1 MTDRVNGS
9 TFAGEFLTG
18 NMDFFTLF
26 TIVPVGQ
33 TNVVTPVVDLP
44 SYQTYASTGVWTTVS
59 VTDSSGTATS
69 YATLNAY
76 LDAFYKQLN
85 LDNLIRTFAGRANP
99 VAISVNTMGGT
110 AGTSAG
116 YIPGTTTNII
126 ASSTTLWAF
135 YGLYNNIATPTQ
147 VFGSAYGT
155 GKTFYSVHVATEKT
169 LLWTAGTNSNFST
182 STAADNT
189 NAQGYNILASNSL
202 YQGLDGLTAY
212 DTQSAQVLSNSA
224 LSTNATNY
232 YYLKNGVQPWLNTWN
247 TSDATYTNT
256 MAAQG
261 FVLNTA
267 GV

>member
-18 NMDFFTLF
+18 NMDFFTLL

-33 TNVVTPVVDLP
+33 TNVVTPVVDLR
-44 SYQTYASTGVWTTVS
+44 SYQTFASTGVW
-59 VTDSSGTATS
+59 TATS

-99 VAISVNTMGGT
+99 VAISVNSLSGN
-110 AGTSAG
+110 
-116 YIPGTTTNII
+116 IPGTATPINANT
-126 ASSTTLWAF
+126 STLWA
-135 YGLYNNIATPTQ
+135 YYNLYNNIASPTQ
-147 VFGSAYGT
+147 VFGSDYTT
-155 GKTFYSVHVATEKT
+155 GKTFYSIHVATEKT

-212 DTQSAQVLSNSA
+212 DTQSAQVLSGSA
-224 LSTNATNY
+224 QGSDATNY
-232 YYLKNGVQPWLNTWN
+232 YYLKNTVQPYVTTWN
-247 TSDATYTNT
+247 TSSASLANT

>member
-1 MTDRVNGS
+1 
-9 TFAGEFLTG
+9 
-18 NMDFFTLF
+18 MDFFTLL
-26 TIVPVGQ
+26 TIVPVAQ
-33 TNVVTPVVDLP
+33 TNVDTPVVDLP
-44 SYQTYASTGVWTTVS
+44 GYQTYASTGVWTTVS
-59 VTDSSGTATS
+59 VTDSTGVTTS

-76 LDAFYKQLN
+76 LDAFYKQTN
-85 LDNLIRTFAGRANP
+85 LDNLIRTFSIRANP
-99 VAISVNTMGGT
+99 VAISVNSITGN
-110 AGTSAG
+110 
-116 YIPGTTTNII
+116 IPGTVTAINANT
-126 ASSTTLWAF
+126 TTLWAF

-147 VFGSAYGT
+147 VFGSQYTT

-212 DTQSAQVLSNSA
+212 DTQSAQVLSGSA
-224 LSTNATNY
+224 QGSDATNY
-232 YYLKNGVQPWLNTWN
+232 YYLKNTVQPYVTTWN
-247 TSDATYTNT
+247 TSSATLTNT

-261 FVLNTA
+261 FVLNTV

>member
-18 NMDFFTLF
+18 NMDFFTLL
-26 TIVPVGQ
+26 TLVPVGQ

-76 LDAFYKQLN
+76 LDAFYKQTN
-85 LDNLIRTFAGRANP
+85 LDNLIRTFSGRANP
-99 VAISVNTMGGT
+99 VAISVNSITGN
-110 AGTSAG
+110 
-116 YIPGTTTNII
+116 IPGTATAINANT
-126 ASSTTLWAF
+126 TTLWAF

-147 VFGSAYGT
+147 VFGSAYTT

-212 DTQSAQVLSNSA
+212 DTQSAQVLSGSA
-224 LSTNATNY
+224 QGSDATNY
-232 YYLKNGVQPWLNTWN
+232 YYLKNTVQPFVTTWS
-247 TSDATYTNT
+247 TSSITITNT

-261 FVLNTA
+261 FVLNTV

>member
-18 NMDFFTLF
+18 NMDFFTLL
-26 TIVPVGQ
+26 TIVPVAQ
-33 TNVVTPVVDLP
+33 TNVDTPVVDLP

-59 VTDSSGTATS
+59 VTDSTGVTTS

-76 LDAFYKQLN
+76 LDAFYKQTN
-85 LDNLIRTFAGRANP
+85 LDNLIRTFSIRANP
-99 VAISVNTMGGT
+99 VAISVNSLTGN
-110 AGTSAG
+110 
-116 YIPGTTTNII
+116 IPGTATAINANT
-126 ASSTTLWAF
+126 TTLWAF

-147 VFGSAYGT
+147 VFGSAYTT
-155 GKTFYSVHVATEKT
+155 GKTFYSIHVATEKS

-212 DTQSAQVLSNSA
+212 DTQSAQVLSGSA
-224 LSTNATNY
+224 QGSDATNY
-232 YYLKNGVQPWLNTWN
+232 YFLKNTVQPYVTTWS
-247 TSDATYTNT
+247 TSSATTTNT
-256 MAAQG
+256 LAAQG
-261 FVLNTA
+261 FVLNTV

>member
-1 MTDRVNGS
+1 MTDRVKGS

-18 NMDFFTLF
+18 NMDFFTLL
-26 TIVPVGQ
+26 TIVPVAQ
-33 TNVVTPVVDLP
+33 TNVDTPVVDLP

-59 VTDSSGTATS
+59 VTDSTGVTTS

-76 LDAFYKQLN
+76 LDAFYKQTN
-85 LDNLIRTFAGRANP
+85 LDNLIRTFSIRANP
-99 VAISVNTMGGT
+99 VAISVNSLTGN
-110 AGTSAG
+110 
-116 YIPGTTTNII
+116 IPGTATAINANT
-126 ASSTTLWAF
+126 TTLWAF

-147 VFGSAYGT
+147 VFGSAYTT
-155 GKTFYSVHVATEKT
+155 GKTFYSIHVATEKS

-212 DTQSAQVLSNSA
+212 DTQSAQVLSGSA
-224 LSTNATNY
+224 QGSDATNY
-232 YYLKNGVQPWLNTWN
+232 YYLKNTVQPYVTTWN
-247 TSDATYTNT
+247 TSSASLTNT
-256 MAAQG
+256 LAAQG
-261 FVLNTA
+261 FVLNTV

>member
-1 MTDRVNGS
+1 
-9 TFAGEFLTG
+9 
-18 NMDFFTLF
+18 
-26 TIVPVGQ
+26 
-33 TNVVTPVVDLP
+33 
-44 SYQTYASTGVWTTVS
+44 VS

-69 YATLNAY
+69 YASRDAY

-85 LDNLIRTFAGRANP
+85 LDNLIRTFSIRANP
-99 VAISVNTMGGT
+99 VAISVNSITGN
-110 AGTSAG
+110 
-116 YIPGTTTNII
+116 IPGTATAINANT
-126 ASSTTLWAF
+126 TTLWAF

-147 VFGSAYGT
+147 VFGSAYTT

-189 NAQGYNILASNSL
+189 NAQGYNILASNSS

-212 DTQSAQVLSNSA
+212 DTQSAQVLSGSA
-224 LSTNATNY
+224 QGSDATNY
-232 YYLKNGVQPWLNTWN
+232 YYLKNTVQPYVTTWN
-247 TSDATYTNT
+247 TSSATLTNT

-261 FVLNTA
+261 FVLNTV

>member
-33 TNVVTPVVDLP
+33 TNVDTPVVDLP

-59 VTDSSGTATS
+59 VTDSTGVTTS

-76 LDAFYKQLN
+76 LDAFYKQTN
-85 LDNLIRTFAGRANP
+85 LDNLIRTFSIRANP
-99 VAISVNTMGGT
+99 VAISVNSMGGT
-110 AGTSAG
+110 AGTTAG
-116 YIPGTTTNII
+116 YIPGTTSNIN
-126 ASSTTLWAF
+126 ANTTTLWAF

-147 VFGSAYGT
+147 VFGSAYT
-155 GKTFYSVHVATEKT
+155 LSKTFYSIHVATEKS
-169 LLWTAGTNSNFST
+169 LLWTAGTNSMFST

-212 DTQSAQVLSNSA
+212 DTQSAQVLSGSA
-224 LSTNATNY
+224 QGTDATNY
-232 YYLKNGVQPWLNTWN
+232 YYLKNTVQPYVTTWN
-247 TSDATYTNT
+247 TSSASLTNT
-256 MAAQG
+256 LAAQG

>member
-18 NMDFFTLF
+18 NMDFFTLL

-44 SYQTYASTGVWTTVS
+44 SYQTFASTGVWTTVT
-59 VTDSSGTATS
+59 VTDSTGTATS

-99 VAISVNTMGGT
+99 VAISVNSLSGN
-110 AGTSAG
+110 
-116 YIPGTTTNII
+116 IPGTATPINANT
-126 ASSTTLWAF
+126 STLWA
-135 YGLYNNIATPTQ
+135 YYNLYNNIASPTQ
-147 VFGSAYGT
+147 VFGSDYTT
-155 GKTFYSVHVATEKT
+155 GKTFYSIHVATEKT
-169 LLWTAGTNSNFST
+169 LFWTAGTNSNYST
-182 STAADNT
+182 TTASNNT
-189 NAQGYNILASNSL
+189 NAEGYNLLASNSL

-212 DTQSAQVLSNSA
+212 DTQSAQVLSGSA
-224 LSTNATNY
+224 QGSDATNY
-232 YYLKNGVQPWLNTWN
+232 YYLKNTVQPYVTTWN
-247 TSDATYTNT
+247 TSSATLTNT

-261 FVLNTA
+261 FVLNVK

>member
-18 NMDFFTLF
+18 NMDFFTLL
-26 TIVPVGQ
+26 TLVPVGQ

-69 YATLNAY
+69 YASRDAY

-85 LDNLIRTFAGRANP
+85 LDNLIRTFSIRANP
-99 VAISVNTMGGT
+99 VAISVNSITGN
-110 AGTSAG
+110 
-116 YIPGTTTNII
+116 IPGTATAINANT
-126 ASSTTLWAF
+126 TTLWAF

-147 VFGSAYGT
+147 VFGSAYTT

-189 NAQGYNILASNSL
+189 NAQGYNILASNSS

-212 DTQSAQVLSNSA
+212 DTQSAQVLSGSA
-224 LSTNATNY
+224 QGSDATNY
-232 YYLKNGVQPWLNTWN
+232 YYLKNTVQPYVTTWN
-247 TSDATYTNT
+247 TSSATLTNT

-261 FVLNTA
+261 FVLNTV

>member
-18 NMDFFTLF
+18 NMDFFTLL

-44 SYQTYASTGVWTTVS
+44 SYQTFASTGVWTTVT
-59 VTDSSGTATS
+59 VTDSTGTATS

-99 VAISVNTMGGT
+99 VAISVNSLSGN
-110 AGTSAG
+110 
-116 YIPGTTTNII
+116 IPGTATPINANT
-126 ASSTTLWAF
+126 STLWA
-135 YGLYNNIATPTQ
+135 YYNLYNNIASPTQ
-147 VFGSAYGT
+147 VFGSDYTT
-155 GKTFYSVHVATEKT
+155 GKTFYSIHVATEKT
-169 LLWTAGTNSNFST
+169 LLWTAGTNSNYST
-182 STAADNT
+182 TTASNNT
-189 NAQGYNILASNSL
+189 NAEGYNLLASNSL

-212 DTQSAQVLSNSA
+212 DTQSAQVLSGSA
-224 LSTNATNY
+224 QGSDATNY
-232 YYLKNGVQPWLNTWN
+232 YYLKNTVQPYVTTWN
-247 TSDATYTNT
+247 TSSATLTNT

-261 FVLNTA
+261 FVLNVK

>member
-18 NMDFFTLF
+18 NMDFFTLL

-44 SYQTYASTGVWTTVS
+44 SYQTFASTGVWTTVT
-59 VTDSSGTATS
+59 VTDSTGTATS

-99 VAISVNTMGGT
+99 VAISVNSLSGN
-110 AGTSAG
+110 
-116 YIPGTTTNII
+116 IPGTATPINANT
-126 ASSTTLWAF
+126 STLWA
-135 YGLYNNIATPTQ
+135 YYNLYNNIASPTQ
-147 VFGSAYGT
+147 VFGSDYTT
-155 GKTFYSVHVATEKT
+155 GKTFYSIHVATEKT
-169 LLWTAGTNSNFST
+169 LLWTAGTNSNYST
-182 STAADNT
+182 TTASNNT
-189 NAQGYNILASNSL
+189 NAEGYNLLASNSL

-212 DTQSAQVLSNSA
+212 DTQSAQVLSGSA
-224 LSTNATNY
+224 QGSDATNY
-232 YYLKNGVQPWLNTWN
+232 YYLKNTVQPYVTTWN
-247 TSDATYTNT
+247 TSSASLANT

>member
-18 NMDFFTLF
+18 NMDFFTLL
-26 TIVPVGQ
+26 TIVPVAQ
-33 TNVVTPVVDLP
+33 TNVDTPVVDLP

-59 VTDSSGTATS
+59 VTDSTGVTTS

-76 LDAFYKQLN
+76 LDAFYKQTN
-85 LDNLIRTFAGRANP
+85 LDNLIRTFSIRANP
-99 VAISVNTMGGT
+99 VAISVNSLTGN
-110 AGTSAG
+110 
-116 YIPGTTTNII
+116 IPGTATAINANT
-126 ASSTTLWAF
+126 TTLWAF

-147 VFGSAYGT
+147 VFGSAYTT
-155 GKTFYSVHVATEKT
+155 GKTFYSIHVATEKS

-212 DTQSAQVLSNSA
+212 DTQSAQVLSGSA
-224 LSTNATNY
+224 QGSDATNY
-232 YYLKNGVQPWLNTWN
+232 YYLKNTVQPYVTTWN
-247 TSDATYTNT
+247 TSSASLTNT
-256 MAAQG
+256 LAAQG
-261 FVLNTA
+261 FVLNTV

>member
-18 NMDFFTLF
+18 NMDFFTLL
-26 TIVPVGQ
+26 TIVPVAQ
-33 TNVVTPVVDLP
+33 TNVDTPVVDLP
-44 SYQTYASTGVWTTVS
+44 GYQTYASTGVWTTVS
-59 VTDSSGTATS
+59 VTDSTGVTTS

-76 LDAFYKQLN
+76 LDAFYKQTN
-85 LDNLIRTFAGRANP
+85 LDNLIRTFSIRANP
-99 VAISVNTMGGT
+99 VAISVNSITGN
-110 AGTSAG
+110 
-116 YIPGTTTNII
+116 IPGTATAINANT
-126 ASSTTLWAF
+126 TTLWAF

-147 VFGSAYGT
+147 VFGSAYGE

-202 YQGLDGLTAY
+202 YQGLNGLTAY
-212 DTQSAQVLSNSA
+212 DTQSAQVLNGSA
-224 LSTNATNY
+224 QGSDATNY
-232 YYLKNGVQPWLNTWN
+232 YYLKNTVQPYVTTWN
-247 TSDATYTNT
+247 TSSASLTNT

-261 FVLNTA
+261 FVLNTV

>member
-18 NMDFFTLF
+18 NMDFFTLL
-26 TIVPVGQ
+26 TLVPVGQ

-76 LDAFYKQLN
+76 LDAFYKQTN
-85 LDNLIRTFAGRANP
+85 LDNLIRTFSGRANP
-99 VAISVNTMGGT
+99 VAISVNSITGN
-110 AGTSAG
+110 
-116 YIPGTTTNII
+116 IPGTATAINANT
-126 ASSTTLWAF
+126 TTLWAF

-147 VFGSAYGT
+147 VFGSAYTT

-189 NAQGYNILASNSL
+189 NAQGYNILASNSS

-212 DTQSAQVLSNSA
+212 DTQSAQVLSGSA
-224 LSTNATNY
+224 QGSDATNY
-232 YYLKNGVQPWLNTWN
+232 YYLKNTVQPYVTTWN
-247 TSDATYTNT
+247 TSSATLTNT

-261 FVLNTA
+261 FVLNTV

>member
-18 NMDFFTLF
+18 NMDFFTLL
-26 TIVPVGQ
+26 TIVPVAQ
-33 TNVVTPVVDLP
+33 TNVDTPVVDLP

-59 VTDSSGTATS
+59 VTDSTGVTTS

-76 LDAFYKQLN
+76 LDAFYKQTN
-85 LDNLIRTFAGRANP
+85 LDNLIRTFSVRANP
-99 VAISVNTMGGT
+99 VAISVNSITGN
-110 AGTSAG
+110 
-116 YIPGTTTNII
+116 IPGTATPINANT
-126 ASSTTLWAF
+126 TTLWAF

-147 VFGSAYGT
+147 VFGSQYTT

-212 DTQSAQVLSNSA
+212 DTQSAQVLSGSA
-224 LSTNATNY
+224 QGSDATNY
-232 YYLKNGVQPWLNTWN
+232 YYLKNTVQPYVTTWN
-247 TSDATYTNT
+247 TSSATLTNT

-261 FVLNTA
+261 FVLNTV